1 MQISETG
8 DQTDRVIRE
17 LRAQVSVWNPKQG
30 PRWNDLLDRA
40 EKRPFQLFRVYAF
53 AGAAL
58 AVVIVAAYM
67 AIAGLGLGSFS
78 TAPVEN
84 HSSVTTNR

>member
-1 MQISETG
+1 MHISESD
-8 DQTDRVIRE
+8 DQTDRVVQE
-17 LRAQVSVWNPKQG
+17 LHAHISSWTPKQG
-30 PRWNDLLDRA
+30 PRWNDLLDQA

-58 AVVIVAAYM
+58 AAVIVAAYV

-78 TAPVEN
+78 SAPVEN
-84 HSSVTTNR
+84 HSSVTTTR

>member
-1 MQISETG
+1 MQISENDET
-8 DQTDRVIRE
+8 TDRVVRE
-17 LRAQVSVWNPKQG
+17 FHAQIASWNPKRG

-40 EKRPFQLFRVYAF
+40 ERGRFQLFRVYAV
-53 AGAAL
+53 AGAAMAL
-58 AVVIVAAYM
+58 VIVAAYV

-78 TAPVEN
+78 NAPVEN